1 MSNTSRSEQTTAS
14 PLDRT
19 AGGAADP
26 TFNFDQWAGAVK
38 QQMLAALK
46 RRERMRSAWD

>member
-1 MSNTSRSEQTTAS
+1 MSNTSRSEQQTGQSAEGNTS
-14 PLDRT
+14 YT
-19 AGGAADP
+19 DP

-46 RRERMRSAWD
+46 KRERIRSVWD

>member
-1 MSNTSRSEQTTAS
+1 MSNTSRSDQQLGQ
-14 PLDRT
+14 PVDR
-19 AGGAADP
+19 GMDSYVDP

-46 RRERMRSAWD
+46 KRERTRSIWN

>member
-1 MSNTSRSEQTTAS
+1 MSNTSRSEKTTAS
-14 PLDRT
+14 SVERT
-19 AGGAADP
+19 TVGATDP